1 MPAIHRARSRG
12 ELALVGRLPPSP
24 AMVCTIPFPSVK
36 PGVRVWGV
44 SWGRWAGRCR
54 IAVEEHVRPTGGPR
68 GISAIKPGANLVRAG
83 GGDVLGSMGG
93 PLSKSLC
100 MPTGGRRGSTIQQ
113 LE

>member
-24 AMVCTIPFPSVK
+24 AMVCTIPLPSVK

-54 IAVEEHVRPTGGPR
+54 RACVCRRADVGDLPYNSWNDDGYMNMYASESR
-68 GISAIKPGANLVRAG
+68 G
-83 GGDVLGSMGG
+83 
-93 PLSKSLC
+93 
-100 MPTGGRRGSTIQQ
+100 
-113 LE
+113 

>member
-54 IAVEEHVRPTGGPR
+54 RACEIDRWTA
-68 GISAIKPGANLVRAG
+68 GISAIKAWCAG
-83 GGDVLGSMGG
+83 GVCPGVDGRAAVKE
-93 PLSKSLC
+93 PVR
-100 MPTGGRRGSTIQQ
+100 PTGGRRGVYPRLELSIRQ
-113 LE
+113 L